1 MVNQSKSALTDCN
14 HGCGQ
19 RAYTIMTPLTTTIP
33 RHLLHYT
40 TYIST
45 SSVATIRITTF
56 NMVGRITDTIK
67 NDHRTIEASYTRL
80 LDASQKDE
88 RVRFKN
94 LFAWEL
100 SRNLVGKEL
109 VVYPALE
116 KRLGEG
122 GSLANRARNE
132 NHSVR
137 RTHPLIHKCTN
148 AEQRSRKI

>member
-1 MVNQSKSALTDCN
+1 
-14 HGCGQ
+14 
-19 RAYTIMTPLTTTIP
+19 
-33 RHLLHYT
+33 
-40 TYIST
+40 
-45 SSVATIRITTF
+45 
-56 NMVGRITDTIK
+56 MVGRITDTIQT
-67 NDHRTIEASYTRL
+67 DHRTIEASYTRL

-94 LFAWEL
+94 LLAWGL

-122 GSLANRARNE
+122 GALANRARNE

-137 RTHPLIHKCTN
+137 QSKQSSQHPIQHITNRDSKDQGRFKSSSASGPVELRVLPYYQPLNESVERTVCG
-148 AEQRSRKI
+148 